1 VPDRTLE
8 EKGDK
13 TKATNSAGSG
23 ESGMV
28 IPSLH
33 GDLKMLVRT
42 QSGVRLSVTFREYP
56 KARREKTPSRAEAKR
71 ERSVV
76 PLFARRKD
84 QTREAVI
91 ETAGEGIYIF
101 SAEAE
106 HGAPATA
113 TFTLKI
119 YEAGAREKTARIGRR
134 SVSGKKVIA
143 KVLMPEGIL
152 WDDDTA
158 FTGSI
163 EDSDSTTKFN
173 SETGLYWKE
182 YND

>member
-1 VPDRTLE
+1 ME
-8 EKGDK
+8 ERGAKSE
-13 TKATNSAGSG
+13 ATGSAGSG
-23 ESGMV
+23 ERGTV

-33 GDLKMLVRT
+33 GDLKMLIAT
-42 QSGVRLSVTFREYP
+42 GNGVRLSVTFREYP
-56 KARREKTPSRAEAKR
+56 KARRKKVPSRAEAKR

-76 PLFARRKD
+76 PLFAKRED

-106 HGAPATA
+106 HGAAATA
-113 TFTLKI
+113 SFTLKL
-119 YEAGAREKTARIGRR
+119 YEGGSREKTAAIGRR
-134 SVSGKKVIA
+134 RISGKQVIA

-152 WDDDTA
+152 WDDEAA
-158 FTGSI
+158 FTGSL
-163 EDSDSTTKFN
+163 EDSDSVTKFN